1 MTREHSAA
9 QERQQVPRAPPASP
23 VLTPRPQ
30 PPPPA
35 EHLCFPLASPSTAS
49 RQQPEV
55 WEMLTW
61 AGGLPSYRCAAD
73 LGVQAVWLPLSS
85 RPGPQNLIPPG

>member
-9 QERQQVPRAPPASP
+9 QERQQVPRAPPKASP

-35 EHLCFPLASPSTAS
+35 ERLCFPLASPSTAS

-61 AGGLPSYRCAAD
+61 AGGLPSYLCAAD

-85 RPGPQNLIPPG
+85 GQAPRI